1 MNAPA
6 PRRIA
11 VVPAYN
17 EEPMV
22 ATVLEELYPLV
33 DELVV
38 VDDGSTDSTRAE
50 IEAWMARGRPRCRL
64 LVHEVNRG
72 MSEAYLTAL
81 TELRDRLA
89 RSELHA
95 DDLVFTVDADGQHDL
110 EVLGELVEMTQSEQ
124 LDANIAR
131 RDLSYHG
138 PFKRTGNWVLSKWAS
153 GWAGAP
159 LHDVESGYRIF
170 RLGALA
176 HALEFYSGYQYSET
190 VEVAVVLCQLGYNVR
205 NDHVVPVPVA
215 RSRTRLRDAAID
227 LAVIPVAA
235 GRVWRRDPMTDAFRT
250 DAVAHLSI
258 AGVLGVL
265 IALTL
270 QQSTD
275 TMFTI
280 GFAGLA
286 AFGLGALLRRSVP
299 RPSLALLGWFVALV
313 AAWLIPQRPDPA
325 SGIILA
331 GVFGIGAALAAPVVR
346 RPRPSVLGLALGA
359 LIVVALAGSR
369 PIVLGVAVG
378 AVFVAAVVS
387 RFGRFGFPRTHR
399 LRTLAL
405 GSTLVIAVSGITGY
419 FGAST
424 VGATWFG
431 GGVVHGP
438 RASDQVAITFD
449 DGPDVSATA
458 AILKI
463 LDAAKVKGSFFV
475 VGKTLD
481 SSPQVVRDLVADGQ
495 LVVTTRTT
503 TTIGGGSTL
512 GTRSSSA
519 PRRRSPV

>member
-1 MNAPA
+1 MNPPA

-38 VDDGSTDSTRAE
+38 VDDGSTDDTRAE
-50 IEAWMARGRPRCRL
+50 IETWMAQGRPRCRL
-64 LVHEVNRG
+64 LIHEVNQG

-81 TELRDRLA
+81 NELRDRLE
-89 RSELHA
+89 RGELHA

-110 EVLGELVEMTQSEQ
+110 EVLGELVEMTQTEQ

-176 HALEFYSGYQYSET
+176 HALQFYSGYQYSET

-235 GRVWRRDPMTDAFRT
+235 GRVWRRDHMSEAFRT

-270 QQSTD
+270 QRSTD
-275 TMFTI
+275 TVFTI

-299 RPSLALLGWFVALV
+299 RPSLALLGSFLALV
-313 AAWLIPQRPDPA
+313 AAWLVPQRPDPV

-346 RPRPSVLGLALGA
+346 RPRPSVLTFALVTSRRRRARRLPPDRARHRGRRGLRRRGR
-359 LIVVALAGSR
+359 VAL
-369 PIVLGVAVG
+369 
-378 AVFVAAVVS
+378 
-387 RFGRFGFPRTHR
+387 RT
-399 LRTLAL
+399 
-405 GSTLVIAVSGITGY
+405 V
-419 FGAST
+419 
-424 VGATWFG
+424 
-431 GGVVHGP
+431 
-438 RASDQVAITFD
+438 RASRAH
-449 DGPDVSATA
+449 TA
-458 AILKI
+458 CA
-463 LDAAKVKGSFFV
+463 
-475 VGKTLD
+475 
-481 SSPQVVRDLVADGQ
+481 
-495 LVVTTRTT
+495 
-503 TTIGGGSTL
+503 
-512 GTRSSSA
+512 RS
-519 PRRRSPV
+519 RSGARS

>member
-1 MNAPA
+1 VSRPT

-22 ATVLEELYPLV
+22 AVVLEGLYPMV

-38 VDDGSTDSTRAE
+38 VDDGSTDNTRAE
-50 IEAWMARGRPRCRL
+50 IEQWLARGRPNCRL

-81 TELRDRLA
+81 TQLRERLDRNELD
-89 RSELHA
+89 A

-110 EVLGELVEMTQSEQ
+110 QVLDELVEMTRTEG

-138 PFKRTGNWVLSKWAS
+138 PFKRTGNWMLSKWAS

-176 HALEFYSGYQYSET
+176 HALDFYSGYQYSET

-235 GRVWRRDPMTDAFRT
+235 GRVWRRDRAREAFRT
-250 DAVAHLSI
+250 DAIAHLSI
-258 AGVLGVL
+258 ASVLGVL
-265 IALTL
+265 LALTL
-270 QQSTD
+270 QSATD
-275 TMFTI
+275 TVFTL
-280 GFAGLA
+280 GLASLA
-286 AFGLGALLRRSVP
+286 AFGLGAILRSSVP
-299 RPSLALLGWFVALV
+299 RPSLALLGPPVALV
-313 AAWLIPQRPDPA
+313 AAWLIPQRPDA
-325 SGIILA
+325 TSAIVLA
-331 GVFGIGAALAAPVVR
+331 GVFGVGAALAAPVVR
-346 RPRPSVLGLALGA
+346 RPRPTVVAGAFAVFAIAAIAGSRTLVLGLA
-359 LIVVALAGSR
+359 VVAVVVAGT
-369 PIVLGVAVG
+369 
-378 AVFVAAVVS
+378 VS
-387 RFGRFGFPRTHR
+387 RFGRVRLPHTNRLRTHR

-405 GSTLVIAVSGITGY
+405 GSTLVVAVSGLTGY

-438 RASDQVAITFD
+438 RTSTEVAITFD
-449 DGPDVSATA
+449 DGPDTSATS
-458 AILKI
+458 AIVKI
-463 LDAAKVKGSFFV
+463 LDARHVKGSFFV

-481 SSPQVVRDLVADGQ
+481 TTPQVVRNLVADGQ
-495 LVVTTRTT
+495 LV
-503 TTIGGGSTL
+503 GNHS
-512 GTRSSSA
+512 
-519 PRRRSPV
+519 